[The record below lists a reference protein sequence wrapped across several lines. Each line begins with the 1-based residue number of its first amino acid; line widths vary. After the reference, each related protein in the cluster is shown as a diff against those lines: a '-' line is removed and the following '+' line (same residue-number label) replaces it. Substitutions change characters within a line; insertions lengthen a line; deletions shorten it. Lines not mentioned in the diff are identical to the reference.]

1 METEVVAESETAF
14 TYYRGADLTVLK
26 NPDGGVKKISE
37 RFLEDLLRVAVEE
50 KTISEYPSD
59 FGEQVAALRAEN
71 YIYDGEV
78 VKLSRPE
85 FSLLPYLAVFVVAF
99 SPYVYVAGSVTD
111 KLVAVLT
118 SVSVHP
124 PVLVFVYGP
133 LVMLPT
139 VAVHEYGHYREA
151 GKHVPVSFGLGTING
166 LVPAFKTYTTE
177 TWVLS
182 RAHRIWINLA
192 GLTYQSLVL
201 LPLVGMY
208 HFGVSPPLPGFE
220 PVVPWLLVGYIATS
234 LCFVLNPLYHGD
246 GYLIMT
252 DALGTY
258 NLRTRAKDEYRNGN
272 VNLYSL
278 YALLSYGLVNAYTL
292 GNMLLTL
299 VVWGLVIGPVLV
311 AISLLFIYIEFSEG
325 MAREFV
331 AHEPDWVNEIHVT
344 R

>member
-1 METEVVAESETAF
+1 METEIVAESETAF

-26 NPDGGVKKISE
+26 NPDGGVKKIND
-37 RFLEDLLRVAVEE
+37 RFLEDLLQVAAGE
-50 KTISEYPSD
+50 KTVSEYPSD
-59 FGEQVAALRAEN
+59 FGEQIAELREEN

-85 FSLLPYLAVFVVAF
+85 FSLLPYLALFVVAF
-99 SPYVYVAGSVTD
+99 SPFVYVAVDVMD

-151 GKHVPVSFGLGTING
+151 GKHVPVGFGIGTING

-192 GLTYQSLVL
+192 GLTYQSIVT

-208 HFGVSPPLPGFE
+208 YFGVYPPLTGFQR
-220 PVVPWLLVGYIATS
+220 VVPWLLVGYITTS
-234 LCFVLNPLYHGD
+234 LFFVLNPIYHGD

-258 NLRTRAKDEYRNGN
+258 NLRKRAKEEYGNRNL
-272 VNLYSL
+272 NLYSL
-278 YALLSYGLVNAYTL
+278 YALLSYGLVNVYTII
-292 GNMLLTL
+292 NMILTL

-311 AISLLFIYIEFSEG
+311 GISLLFVYIEFSG
-325 MAREFV
+325 STAREFV
-331 AHEPDWVNEIHVT
+331 SHEPDWVDEIRVK